1 MATEFSICLYE
12 DYSFLKV
19 LVIRDAFFFF
29 SVSNAFLTIRYQV
42 MLFSWVINGLCPTNK
57 FFKKKTKIFSTPKK
71 KMKTRD
77 ILIKSIPCLMFA
89 ITCQGFHLTKIE
101 THYHKTN
108 NLL

>member
-57 FFKKKTKIFSTPKK
+57 FFKKKT
-71 KMKTRD
+71 
-77 ILIKSIPCLMFA
+77 IPCLMFA

>member
-12 DYSFLKV
+12 DYAYV
-19 LVIRDAFFFF
+19 R
-29 SVSNAFLTIRYQV
+29 Q
-42 MLFSWVINGLCPTNK
+42 TNSSKKKLK
-57 FFKKKTKIFSTPKK
+57 FFPHQKKKWKQEKHAK
-71 KMKTRD
+71 AYN

>member
-71 KMKTRD
+71 KMKTRE
-77 ILIKSIPCLMFA
+77 
-89 ITCQGFHLTKIE
+89 TCQGIQYFKKINPLFNVC
-101 THYHKTN
+101 N
-108 NLL
+108 NISGL